1 MRCLSLISGKTKYAL
16 SVAENRQIKFWRNF
30 TMKKALLL
38 VLALMLIISLAA
50 CGGNTDNPSGNGGNN
65 STNPPAS
72 QGGNDTTPSN
82 NVDTKTV
89 EGVLAAVGL
98 KVDDVKP
105 GGTTDM
111 NTNNDS
117 TSTGVQFWLEGTK
130 YEDFDAAGYIDKL
143 WDAVKAASDDGGIYN
158 PYKLIGGTKEAI
170 EKTVPGTYNVID
182 QWGYYYKSKDY
193 NMTLG
198 IMMDAK
204 PGGDDD
210 KYVLMVSLS
219 FGG

>member
-1 MRCLSLISGKTKYAL
+1 
-16 SVAENRQIKFWRNF
+16 
-30 TMKKALLL
+30 MKKLVLLALAL
-38 VLALMLIISLAA
+38 VLALSLAA

-72 QGGNDTTPSN
+72 QGENGTTQGGNA
-82 NVDTKTV
+82 DTKTV

-105 GGTTDM
+105 NGTTDM
-111 NTNNDS
+111 NTDNDS

-130 YEDFDAAGYIDKL
+130 YEDFDATSYIDKL
-143 WDAVKAASDDGGIYN
+143 WNVVITASDDGGIYN

-170 EKTVPGTYNVID
+170 EKTAPGTYNTMG
-182 QWGYYYKSKDY
+182 QWGYLYKGKNY

-198 IMMDAK
+198 IMADAK
-204 PGGDDD
+204 PGGDDGE
-210 KYVLMVSLS
+210 YVLQVSLN
-219 FGG
+219 FVG